1 MLGAQ
6 TGLYKLW
13 SKEKEQSQETQLGAQ
28 TGLYKEIDSTNDAKS
43 KKVFSTKKLY
53 SIKHSVDSFYDCSIS
68 KPMINVKRIKSVE
81 NKTMFL
87 R

>member
-43 KKVFSTKKLY
+43 KKVLSTNLTLY
-53 SIKHSVDSFYDCSIS
+53 VRPFYLTIG
-68 KPMINVKRIKSVE
+68 VKRI
-81 NKTMFL
+81 
-87 R
+87 